1 MTSPKAIKGHKS
13 WLQGHGQL
21 FGVFAMLSVSFFG
34 CRFKRHRRSCTF
46 FTQIADVCSTRTET
60 AKKHSFR
67 VICRCYAVLY
77 AVVFDLFGCRLW
89 AQSLAFA
96 ACCYSPGLALA
107 LLRGWTIRAH
117 ALCTARIAVLS
128 QLQKHARQP
137 LVFMYGVS
145 CLFEPRFDCQRLL
158 VLLQSGPLCTATLWC
173 RSGCGRAAPAPACCS
188 CDSRDLRPS

>member
-1 MTSPKAIKGHKS
+1 VPVHKLSEKLIFIVKSCLSAHSGRVFLLLAARAFTSSCHRASTKRCVRALYLC
-13 WLQGHGQL
+13 LQRDFL
-21 FGVFAMLSVSFFG
+21 
-34 CRFKRHRRSCTF
+34 CRITEYCKNIAHWCLVARLNWSRS
-46 FTQIADVCSTRTET
+46 
-60 AKKHSFR
+60 
-67 VICRCYAVLY
+67 
-77 AVVFDLFGCRLW
+77 
-89 AQSLAFA
+89 A

-128 QLQKHARQP
+128 QLQKHARRL